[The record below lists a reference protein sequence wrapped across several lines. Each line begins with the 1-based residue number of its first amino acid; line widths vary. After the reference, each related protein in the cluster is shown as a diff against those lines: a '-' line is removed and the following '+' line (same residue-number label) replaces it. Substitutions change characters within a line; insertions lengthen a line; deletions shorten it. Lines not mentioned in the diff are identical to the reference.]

1 MRTSTPR
8 TRTAVA
14 GLAAAGVVGSLGLA
28 AAAPATASDPG
39 ESTITGSKKPG
50 TATSTWSGSIAYPG
64 ADLAD
69 AVGATDTHTLTV
81 KAPGKK
87 KKAKKY
93 FKKYSAVLDVTI
105 AWSGVYNDLDGMVM
119 VANSDVIG
127 NAAVGQGG
135 GVYNNDA
142 ADLSVSNSRFSVNTS
157 EDGAGIFNELAGDVV
172 INNTTFTA
180 NAASGDGGAIYNDD
194 GNVDS

>member
-1 MRTSTPR
+1 MRTPSPR
-8 TRTAVA
+8 T
-14 GLAAAGVVGSLGLA
+14 LAAGAAAALVGSLVLA
-28 AAAPATASDPG
+28 SAPATASDPG

-69 AVGATDTHTLTV
+69 AVGATDTHTLTI

-105 AWSGVYNDLDGMVM
+105 AWSGVYNDLDLRVF
-119 VANSDVIG
+119 
-127 NAAVGQGG
+127 
-135 GVYNNDA
+135 DA
-142 ADLSVSNSRFSVNTS
+142 
-157 EDGAGIFNELAGDVV
+157 DGNELAVDGAFATETESVSVPLPGAGTYVV
-172 INNTTFTA
+172 EVTSYLAEPGVSYDATATVTT
-180 NAASGDGGAIYNDD
+180 SK
-194 GNVDS
+194 

>member
-1 MRTSTPR
+1 MRTSIPRTPR
-8 TRTAVA
+8 TAAA
-14 GLAAAGVVGSLGLA
+14 GVVAAGVVGSLVL
-28 AAAPATASDPG
+28 AAAPATASEPG

-69 AVGATDTHTLTV
+69 AVGATDAHTLTI

-105 AWSGVYNDLDGMVM
+105 AWSGVYNDLDLRVF
-119 VANSDVIG
+119 
-127 NAAVGQGG
+127 
-135 GVYNNDA
+135 DA
-142 ADLSVSNSRFSVNTS
+142 
-157 EDGAGIFNELAGDVV
+157 DGNELAVDGAFATETESVSVPLPGAGTYVV
-172 INNTTFTA
+172 EVTSYLAEPGVAYDATATVTT
-180 NAASGDGGAIYNDD
+180 SK
-194 GNVDS
+194 